1 MEAATHAMLECSI
14 QGYSFRRLENTA
26 EYVKAGK
33 ELRNCLGRWWFGGNV
48 YGIVKK
54 NKYVAAV
61 EIDGKVIIQACTLR
75 NGDISND
82 KNLQKVFNMWKEKN
96 MLVVVDE
103 K

>member
-1 MEAATHAMLECSI
+1 M
-14 QGYSFRRLENTA
+14 
-26 EYVKAGK
+26 
-33 ELRNCLGRWWFGGNV
+33 
-48 YGIVKK
+48 KK

-61 EIDGKVIIQACTLR
+61 QIDGKEIIQARTLR

-96 MLVVVDE
+96 MLMVVDE